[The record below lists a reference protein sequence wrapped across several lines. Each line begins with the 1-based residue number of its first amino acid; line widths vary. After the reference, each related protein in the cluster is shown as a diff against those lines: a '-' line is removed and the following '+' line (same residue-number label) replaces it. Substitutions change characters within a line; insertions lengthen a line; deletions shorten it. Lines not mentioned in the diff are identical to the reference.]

1 MATATVKKNI
11 DIALGTKKAKAS
23 KSSVSKE
30 TLALFGDAPV
40 KEEKVVTESEV
51 VTTPKATKK
60 ATRSGTKKSSSTT
73 QEDKPIE
80 SSSDK
85 EPEDVRVSEPSI
97 QEVAITPSK
106 KEVKNASIENIQK
119 SSISE
124 KDTDKTKQKSSLL
137 SSFFGKKKDKDEEV
151 KGDLKDKTTD
161 EAKPLEVK
169 ESPKVE
175 KKETKEKKSI
185 FGSLFGKKKTEDE
198 ASKEESSSRSAR
210 MSNVTISEPVKA
222 TPIPQRKI
230 ADQKHLSTFG
240 LSKERD
246 QFIENLSMLVLSG
259 MTIIGALSSIIK
271 QTKSPGMK
279 AILERMLTEIEAG
292 SPVWKALDRTKF
304 FKGYTI
310 SLIRL
315 GEESGN
321 FAENLKVVALEEE
334 KDREFKSKVK
344 SALMYPI
351 FVLGLTGIVGIGI
364 SWFILP
370 KLAKIFYDLKLALP
384 LITKVLLAFGLFL
397 SKHGLVAV
405 PAGAA
410 VIGGVGYIVF
420 GWNRTKFIGEAIIF
434 SIPGIKSLL
443 MEVEVARFGYLLGT
457 LLEAGLPVTKAID
470 SLASASEVIRYKKF
484 YLALR
489 ESIDAGNSF
498 EKSFA
503 AYKNIN
509 ALIPPPVQQ
518 LIVSGEQSGNL
529 NKTLI
534 KVGQV
539 LEAKSDTTTKNLT
552 IIMEPILLVIVWAGV
567 VSVAFAVILPI
578 YSLVGGLNN
587 I

>member
-1 MATATVKKNI
+1 MPTATLQKNTTKAVVPKKAKTQKTSLTKEMSVLFGNSSKEKEEVDEAVSSKKTKTKVLTKDKETTASKKEAKAFSVENIETSSISKEETEKSKEKSSLLTSFLDKKKNI
-11 DIALGTKKAKAS
+11 D
-23 KSSVSKE
+23 
-30 TLALFGDAPV
+30 
-40 KEEKVVTESEV
+40 
-51 VTTPKATKK
+51 
-60 ATRSGTKKSSSTT
+60 
-73 QEDKPIE
+73 E
-80 SSSDK
+80 SS
-85 EPEDVRVSEPSI
+85 
-97 QEVAITPSK
+97 QE
-106 KEVKNASIENIQK
+106 
-119 SSISE
+119 
-124 KDTDKTKQKSSLL
+124 
-137 SSFFGKKKDKDEEV
+137 KKKDEKV
-151 KGDLKDKTTD
+151 IVSVPAV
-161 EAKPLEVK
+161 AK
-169 ESPKVE
+169 E
-175 KKETKEKKSI
+175 KSTEKPTEKKS
-185 FGSLFGKKKTEDE
+185 FFSSLFGKKKT
-198 ASKEESSSRSAR
+198 KEEVVESAL
-210 MSNVTISEPVKA
+210 SNSPRNERVSISEPVKA

-230 ADQKHLSTFG
+230 ENQKKLSTFG

-259 MTIIGALSSIIK
+259 MSIIGALSSIIK

-279 AILERMLTEIEAG
+279 AILERMLLEIESG

-384 LITKVLLAFGLFL
+384 LITKVLLSFGLFL
-397 SKHGLVAV
+397 NKHGLVAV
-405 PAGAA
+405 PLGAA
-410 VIGGVGYIVF
+410 VIGGIGYIVF
-420 GWNRTKFIGEAIIF
+420 GWSKTKFMGEAVIF

-457 LLEAGLPVTKAID
+457 LLEAGLPVTRAID
-470 SLASASEVIRYKKF
+470 SLASATEVIRYKKF

-518 LIVSGEQSGNL
+518 LIISGEQSGNL

-578 YSLVGGLNN
+578 YSLVGGMNT

>member
-1 MATATVKKNI
+1 MQTSSLKNNPTVSVTPKLSALSKK
-11 DIALGTKKAKAS
+11 
-23 KSSVSKE
+23 SVTTRTRKPKDTISKE
-30 TLALFGDAPV
+30 TLALFGDTSIPKKRIVKNEQEQEPKKSVVTKKILQLQTKTQSKPQIQEKSIVQPTIDKDTLEIKQITDKPTQTLNIQSVATPQPAPV
-40 KEEKVVTESEV
+40 
-51 VTTPKATKK
+51 
-60 ATRSGTKKSSSTT
+60 R
-73 QEDKPIE
+73 
-80 SSSDK
+80 
-85 EPEDVRVSEPSI
+85 R
-97 QEVAITPSK
+97 
-106 KEVKNASIENIQK
+106 
-119 SSISE
+119 
-124 KDTDKTKQKSSLL
+124 
-137 SSFFGKKKDKDEEV
+137 
-151 KGDLKDKTTD
+151 
-161 EAKPLEVK
+161 
-169 ESPKVE
+169 
-175 KKETKEKKSI
+175 
-185 FGSLFGKKKTEDE
+185 SLFSLFTRTK
-198 ASKEESSSRSAR
+198 KEESEEESVSTKKNVAEQK
-210 MSNVTISEPVKA
+210 VTISEPVKA
-222 TPIPQRKI
+222 TPVPQRKI
-230 ADQKHLSTFG
+230 ENQKKLSTFG

-259 MTIIGALSSIIK
+259 MSIIGALSSIIK
-271 QTKSPGMK
+271 QTKSEGMK
-279 AILERMLTEIEAG
+279 KILEQMHLEIEAG
-292 SPVWKALDRTKF
+292 SPVWKAFDRTEF

-321 FAENLKVVALEEE
+321 FAENLKVVSLEEE
-334 KDREFKSKVK
+334 KDREFKSKVH

-351 FVLGLTGIVGIGI
+351 FVLTLTLVVGIGI

-384 LITKVLLAFGLFL
+384 LITRVLLAFGLFL
-397 SKHGLVAV
+397 NKYGLIAV
-405 PAGAA
+405 PLAIF
-410 VIGGVGYIVF
+410 VISIIAYVLF
-420 GWNRTKFIGEAIIF
+420 FNRKTKFLGEHIIF
-434 SIPGIKSLL
+434 SIPGIKTLL

-489 ESIDAGNSF
+489 ENVDMGNSF

-503 AYKNIN
+503 LYKGIDN
-509 ALIPPPVQQ
+509 LIPQSFQQ
-518 LIVSGEQSGNL
+518 LIISGEQSGNL

>member
-1 MATATVKKNI
+1 MSTATVKKNI
-11 DIALGTKKAKAS
+11 DIKSAPKKTKAA

-30 TLALFGDAPV
+30 TLALFGDTSSADSNSEVSAP
-40 KEEKVVTESEV
+40 EAKVVKKAVRT
-51 VTTPKATKK
+51 ATKK
-60 ATRSGTKKSSSTT
+60 TKVNSEDTQAEVKIEKEVVDTST
-73 QEDKPIE
+73 
-80 SSSDK
+80 K
-85 EPEDVRVSEPSI
+85 EEASI
-97 QEVAITPSK
+97 KEVEIPPSK
-106 KEVKNASIENIQK
+106 KDVKNASIENIQK

-124 KDTDKTKQKSSLL
+124 KETAKTKQKSSLL
-137 SSFFGKKKDKDEEV
+137 SSFLGKKKNDNEDEMEVTGTQEVVKPEQAIEKQKELSKEIKD
-151 KGDLKDKTTD
+151 
-161 EAKPLEVK
+161 
-169 ESPKVE
+169 
-175 KKETKEKKSI
+175 TKEKKSF
-185 FGSLFGKKKTEDE
+185 FGSLFGKKKTDE
-198 ASKEESSSRSAR
+198 ESKEETKVNPRLSDKVS
-210 MSNVTISEPVKA
+210 ISEPVKA

-230 ADQKHLSTFG
+230 ADQKRLSTFG
-240 LSKERD
+240 LTKERD

-279 AILERMLTEIEAG
+279 AILERMLAEIEAG
-292 SPVWKALDRTKF
+292 SPVWKALDRTHF

-384 LITKVLLAFGLFL
+384 LITKVLLSFGLFL
-397 SKHGLVAV
+397 NKHGLIAV
-405 PAGAA
+405 PVGAA
-410 VIGGVGYIVF
+410 VIGGIGFIVF
-420 GWNRTKFIGEAIIF
+420 GWSKTKFIGEAIIF
-434 SIPGIKSLL
+434 SIPGIKTLL
-443 MEVEVARFGYLLGT
+443 QEVEVARFGYLLGT

-509 ALIPPPVQQ
+509 NLIPPPVQQ
-518 LIVSGEQSGNL
+518 LIISGEQSGNL

>member
-1 MATATVKKNI
+1 MPTATLQKNTTKVVAPKK
-11 DIALGTKKAKAS
+11 TKVQKTSLSKEMSVLFGNASKESLVEEVVQKKTKAKV
-23 KSSVSKE
+23 VSKE
-30 TLALFGDAPV
+30 VETPPSKKEAKAISIDHIETSSISKEETEKTKEKSSLLTSFLGKKKNTDEQPEEKK
-40 KEEKVVTESEV
+40 KEEKVVVPMSAV
-51 VTTPKATKK
+51 
-60 ATRSGTKKSSSTT
+60 
-73 QEDKPIE
+73 I
-80 SSSDK
+80 K
-85 EPEDVRVSEPSI
+85 E
-97 QEVAITPSK
+97 
-106 KEVKNASIENIQK
+106 
-119 SSISE
+119 
-124 KDTDKTKQKSSLL
+124 
-137 SSFFGKKKDKDEEV
+137 
-151 KGDLKDKTTD
+151 KTT
-161 EAKPLEVK
+161 EKTLEK
-169 ESPKVE
+169 NS
-175 KKETKEKKSI
+175 
-185 FGSLFGKKKTEDE
+185 FLGSLFGKKKAKDE
-198 ASKEESSSRSAR
+198 VSESASSKSLRNEKVS
-210 MSNVTISEPVKA
+210 ISEPVKA

-230 ADQKHLSTFG
+230 ANEKKLSTFG

-246 QFIENLSMLVLSG
+246 QFIENLSMLVMSG
-259 MTIIGALSSIIK
+259 MSIIGALSSIIK

-279 AILERMLTEIEAG
+279 LILERMLLEIESG
-292 SPVWKALDRTKF
+292 SPVWKALDKTKF

-405 PAGAA
+405 PSGAVA
-410 VIGGVGYIVF
+410 IGGIGFIVF
-420 GWNRTKFIGEAIIF
+420 GWGKTKFIGEAIIF

-518 LIVSGEQSGNL
+518 LIISGEQSGNL

>member
-1 MATATVKKNI
+1 MPTATLKKKEI
-11 DIALGTKKAKAS
+11 TIAPTKKRS
-23 KSSVSKE
+23 VGNSSVSKE
-30 TLALFGDAPV
+30 TLALFGETSNEKAQEVTSTDV
-40 KEEKVVTESEV
+40 VEKKEAKSAKKVTTKSIKKESITDSKKSDSVTPPQEV
-51 VTTPKATKK
+51 VDGELKDVSIKNIEI
-60 ATRSGTKKSSSTT
+60 SSS
-73 QEDKPIE
+73 
-80 SSSDK
+80 
-85 EPEDVRVSEPSI
+85 
-97 QEVAITPSK
+97 K
-106 KEVKNASIENIQK
+106 KDVKNTAVENISNSSISSQETAKTKEK
-119 SSISE
+119 SSIF
-124 KDTDKTKQKSSLL
+124 
-137 SSFFGKKKDKDEEV
+137 SSFFGAKKEKDTSAASVVVPV
-151 KGDLKDKTTD
+151 K
-161 EAKPLEVK
+161 V
-169 ESPKVE
+169 VE
-175 KKETKEKKSI
+175 KSKEKSSFFSGL
-185 FGSLFGKKKTEDE
+185 FGSKK
-198 ASKEESSSRSAR
+198 SKEEEANENNSSKSGNQERVS
-210 MSNVTISEPVKA
+210 ISEPVKA

-230 ADQKHLSTFG
+230 SDQKKLSTFG
-240 LSKERD
+240 LTKERD

-259 MTIIGALSSIIK
+259 MSIIGAISSIIK

-279 AILERMLTEIEAG
+279 LILERMLLEIESG
-292 SPVWKALDRTKF
+292 SPVWKAFDKTEF

-334 KDREFKSKVK
+334 KDRDFKSKVR

-384 LITKVLLAFGLFL
+384 LITKVLLSFGIFL
-397 SKHGLVAV
+397 SKYGYIAVPVGLV
-405 PAGAA
+405 
-410 VIGGVGYIVF
+410 VIGTIGYVVF
-420 GWNRTKFIGEAIIF
+420 VYKKTKFLGEAIIF
-434 SIPGIKSLL
+434 SIPGIKTLL
-443 MEVEVARFGYLLGT
+443 QEVEVARFGYLLGT

-489 ESIDAGNSF
+489 ESVDMGNSF

-518 LIVSGEQSGNL
+518 LIISGEQSGNL

-578 YSLVGGLNN
+578 YSLVGGMNN

>member
-1 MATATVKKNI
+1 MTTLTIKKNQSM
-11 DIALGTKKAKAS
+11 DSPRKKVKGT
-23 KSSVSKE
+23 
-30 TLALFGDAPV
+30 L
-40 KEEKVVTESEV
+40 
-51 VTTPKATKK
+51 TPK
-60 ATRSGTKKSSSTT
+60 
-73 QEDKPIE
+73 
-80 SSSDK
+80 
-85 EPEDVRVSEPSI
+85 RVSSGFVSPLDEQGSQVLLVKTALKKPESI
-97 QEVAITPSK
+97 PKVSK
-106 KEVKNASIENIQK
+106 KEAQKNSVETSTQDAKNQEVKKLAISNITTPLSKKQTRISDIGHIENG
-119 SSISE
+119 SISIKNSE
-124 KDTDKTKQKSSLL
+124 KTKEKVSLFA
-137 SSFFGKKKDKDEEV
+137 SFFGTKNTKKNEE
-151 KGDLKDKTTD
+151 DT
-161 EAKPLEVK
+161 
-169 ESPKVE
+169 S
-175 KKETKEKKSI
+175 KKSL
-185 FGSLFGKKKTEDE
+185 SQEKV
-198 ASKEESSSRSAR
+198 S
-210 MSNVTISEPVKA
+210 ISGPVKA
-222 TPIPQRKI
+222 TPPPQRKI
-230 ADQKHLSTFG
+230 DNQKKLSTFG
-240 LSKERD
+240 LTKERD

-259 MTIIGALSSIIK
+259 MSIIGAIASIIK
-271 QTKSPGMK
+271 QTKSSGMK
-279 AILERMLTEIEAG
+279 LILERVLLEIESG
-292 SPVWKALDRTKF
+292 SPVWKALDKTDF

-334 KDREFKSKVK
+334 KDREFKSKVR

-384 LITKVLLAFGLFL
+384 LITKVLLSFGIFL
-397 SKHGLVAV
+397 SKYGVIAV
-405 PAGAA
+405 PLGIF
-410 VIGGVGYIVF
+410 VIGIIGYVF
-420 GWNRTKFIGEAIIF
+420 FGNKKTKFIGESIIF

-489 ESIDAGNSF
+489 ESVDMGNSF
-498 EKSFA
+498 EKSFL
-503 AYKNIN
+503 AYKNID

-518 LIVSGEQSGNL
+518 LIISGEQSGNL

>member
-1 MATATVKKNI
+1 MSTATLQKNTTKVAVSKKTKTPKTSLTKEMSVLFGNSSQEKGDGNEAVAKNKTKISSKNTETTTSKKEAKALSVESIETSSISKEETEKTKEKSSLLTSFLGKKKN
-11 DIALGTKKAKAS
+11 TEV
-23 KSSVSKE
+23 SSEEKN
-30 TLALFGDAPV
+30 
-40 KEEKVVTESEV
+40 KEEKVVVPLPV
-51 VTTPKATKK
+51 V
-60 ATRSGTKKSSSTT
+60 
-73 QEDKPIE
+73 
-80 SSSDK
+80 
-85 EPEDVRVSEPSI
+85 
-97 QEVAITPSK
+97 
-106 KEVKNASIENIQK
+106 
-119 SSISE
+119 
-124 KDTDKTKQKSSLL
+124 L
-137 SSFFGKKKDKDEEV
+137 
-151 KGDLKDKTTD
+151 
-161 EAKPLEVK
+161 
-169 ESPKVE
+169 
-175 KKETKEKKSI
+175 KEKPAEKTGEEKS
-185 FGSLFGKKKTEDE
+185 FLGSLFGKKK
-198 ASKEESSSRSAR
+198 SKEEVIESVSSKSIRNEKVS
-210 MSNVTISEPVKA
+210 ISEPVKA

-230 ADQKHLSTFG
+230 ADQKKLSTFG

-259 MTIIGALSSIIK
+259 MSIIGALSSIIK

-279 AILERMLTEIEAG
+279 LILERMLVEIESG

-384 LITKVLLAFGLFL
+384 LITRVLLAFGLFL

-405 PAGAA
+405 PLASV
-410 VIGGVGYIVF
+410 VIGGFGYVVF
-420 GWNRTKFIGEAIIF
+420 GWNKTKFIGEAIIF

-489 ESIDAGNSF
+489 ESIDSGNSF

>member
-1 MATATVKKNI
+1 MATTTLNKDTLAVSSKKTKTV
-11 DIALGTKKAKAS
+11 
-23 KSSVSKE
+23 KSSVSKDPRDFLKDVSPRRDDA
-30 TLALFGDAPV
+30 LAPSDSQ
-40 KEEKVVTESEV
+40 KQKQKMESV
-51 VTTPKATKK
+51 
-60 ATRSGTKKSSSTT
+60 KKSAKK
-73 QEDKPIE
+73 KPTE
-80 SSSDK
+80 
-85 EPEDVRVSEPSI
+85 
-97 QEVAITPSK
+97 
-106 KEVKNASIENIQK
+106 EVKN
-119 SSISE
+119 
-124 KDTDKTKQKSSLL
+124 DTKQ
-137 SSFFGKKKDKDEEV
+137 E
-151 KGDLKDKTTD
+151 TQ
-161 EAKPLEVK
+161 
-169 ESPKVE
+169 
-175 KKETKEKKSI
+175 ETKEKEVVSNEEKGAKTTPLASDTSVGKRNKDEKNKAVESIQNLSIDSKETEKTKEKS
-185 FGSLFGKKKTEDE
+185 SLFSSFFSKKSKVDE
-198 ASKEESSSRSAR
+198 NENKDEIKKVARKEI
-210 MSNVTISEPVKA
+210 VTISEPVKA

-230 ADQKHLSTFG
+230 DNEKKLSTFG
-240 LSKERD
+240 LSKQRD

-259 MTIIGALSSIIK
+259 MSIIGAISSIIK
-271 QTKSPGMK
+271 QTKTPGMK
-279 AILERMLTEIEAG
+279 LILERILLEIESG
-292 SPVWKALDRTKF
+292 SPVWKAFDKTGF

-334 KDREFKSKVK
+334 KDREFKSKVR

-351 FVLGLTGIVGIGI
+351 FVLGLTGIIGIGI

-370 KLAKIFYDLKLALP
+370 KLAKIFFDLKLALP
-384 LITKVLLAFGLFL
+384 LITKVLLGFGLFL
-397 SKHGLVAV
+397 NEHGLVAV
-405 PAGAA
+405 PLGIVA
-410 VIGGVGYIVF
+410 IGGIGYVIF
-420 GWNRTKFIGEAIIF
+420 GWQRTKFLGEAIIF
-434 SIPGIKSLL
+434 SIPGIKTLL
-443 MEVEVARFGYLLGT
+443 VEVEVARFGYLLGT

-498 EKSFA
+498 EKSFN

-509 ALIPPPVQQ
+509 SLIPPPVQQ
-518 LIVSGEQSGNL
+518 LIISGEQSGNL

-578 YSLVGGLNN
+578 YSLVGGLNT

>member
-1 MATATVKKNI
+1 MPTTITKKTPVTSKVVKLKEAPSPKDSSIKKKIVASPVKKVE
-11 DIALGTKKAKAS
+11 DVVVAKEKDVPSETKVPLKKG
-23 KSSVSKE
+23 SKE
-30 TLALFGDAPV
+30 D
-40 KEEKVVTESEV
+40 EK
-51 VTTPKATKK
+51 
-60 ATRSGTKKSSSTT
+60 
-73 QEDKPIE
+73 
-80 SSSDK
+80 
-85 EPEDVRVSEPSI
+85 
-97 QEVAITPSK
+97 
-106 KEVKNASIENIQK
+106 
-119 SSISE
+119 
-124 KDTDKTKQKSSLL
+124 
-137 SSFFGKKKDKDEEV
+137 
-151 KGDLKDKTTD
+151 
-161 EAKPLEVK
+161 
-169 ESPKVE
+169 
-175 KKETKEKKSI
+175 
-185 FGSLFGKKKTEDE
+185 
-198 ASKEESSSRSAR
+198 
-210 MSNVTISEPVKA
+210 VTISSPVRA
-222 TPIPQRKI
+222 TPVPQRKI
-230 ADQKHLSTFG
+230 SEQKRLSTFG
-240 LSKERD
+240 LGKERD
-246 QFIENLSMLVLSG
+246 QFIENLSMLVMSG

-271 QTKSPGMK
+271 QTKSAGMK
-279 AILERMLTEIEAG
+279 AILERMLEEIEAG
-292 SPVWKALDRTKF
+292 SPVWKSLDKTGF

-370 KLAKIFYDLKLALP
+370 KLAKIFTDLKLALP
-384 LITKVLLAFGLFL
+384 LITRVLIGFGLFL
-397 SKHGLVAV
+397 NKHGLIAV
-405 PAGAA
+405 PAGIAIISGISWVLFYNKKTMFLGEA
-410 VIGGVGYIVF
+410 VIF
-420 GWNRTKFIGEAIIF
+420 T
-434 SIPGIKSLL
+434 IPGIKGLL

-470 SLASASEVIRYKKF
+470 SLAGASEVIRYKKF

-498 EKSFA
+498 QKSFA
-503 AYKNIN
+503 AYKNIDS
-509 ALIPPPVQQ
+509 LIPQPIQQ
-518 LIVSGEQSGNL
+518 LIISGEQSGNL

-578 YSLVGGLNN
+578 YSLVGGLNG